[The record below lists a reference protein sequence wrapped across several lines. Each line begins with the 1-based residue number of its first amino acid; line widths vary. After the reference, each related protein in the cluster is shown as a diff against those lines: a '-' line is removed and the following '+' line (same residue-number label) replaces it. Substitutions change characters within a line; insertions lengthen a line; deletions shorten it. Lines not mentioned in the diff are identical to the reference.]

1 MPGGASQLQLSDDVS
16 QGAPSGAEPSIET
29 SHSSEGHWDHV
40 ARVRSLKAMHVV
52 RMNDERML
60 LIWLLVLWLLVIRLL
75 MAHPRFMT
83 RKENGMSL
91 RIHLW
96 LTMKVHHVCRFRM
109 HAGEREV
116 SVAADIN

>member
-1 MPGGASQLQLSDDVS
+1 
-16 QGAPSGAEPSIET
+16 
-29 SHSSEGHWDHV
+29 
-40 ARVRSLKAMHVV
+40 MHVV
-52 RMNDERML
+52 RMDDESML
-60 LIWLLVLWLLVIRLL
+60 LIWLLVLWLLILVLWLLVIRLL
-75 MAHPRFMT
+75 MAHLRFMT